1 MIVDV
6 NVNVGRWPF
15 RRLPHDETPKLV
27 KKLRTKQVVQAWTGS
42 FDGLLHKDIGGTNK
56 RLADECRQHGDGLLV
71 PFGSVNPTLP
81 DWKED
86 LRRCHE
92 VHNMPGIRL
101 HPDYHGYT
109 LDDPVFA
116 ELLALAEK
124 RGLLV
129 QLSLRMEDARTH
141 HSLMPVPPVNPS
153 PLEKLVAAR
162 PKLRLVI
169 LNGMRSLRG
178 ATLTRLAAAGHV
190 SFEIATLESVG
201 GIAKLLKLVP
211 LDRVLFGS
219 HFPFFYF
226 ESALL
231 KLRESALDE
240 SQTQAITH
248 QNAQTLLD
256 QHA

>member
-1 MIVDV
+1 MIIDV
-6 NVNVGRWPF
+6 NTCVSRWPF
-15 RRLPHDETPKLV
+15 RRLPGDEMPEF
-27 KKLRTKQVVQAWTGS
+27 LRRLDKCGVGQAWVGS
-42 FDGLLHKDIGGTNK
+42 FDGLLHRDIDAVNV
-56 RLADECRQHGDGLLV
+56 RLAEECGKQKPGLLV

-178 ATLTRLAAAGHV
+178 ATLTRLAAAGNV

-226 ESALL
+226 ESAQL

-248 QNAQTLLD
+248 QNAQRLLG
-256 QHA
+256 QRA